1 MAEAFG
7 VAAGV
12 FGVVSLSIQ
21 LAESV
26 QKVKGFYANVKNAPP
41 RLADLLEEIAEM
53 SELIKELEHEQRS
66 TSVATSPLMNR
77 CIESSLTAVEYFT
90 TFSLELDTRVKR
102 RKIGGGVKF
111 ALDQEEI
118 ERMLNRVERA
128 KSLLT
133 LAYMQYQT
141 ALQQYQHD
149 QMLEALQK
157 LSLGQATLLQLVTPA
172 LTVQGP
178 VTSDTVVVPNHNKVS
193 TKAKVLFGARTP
205 AWLSNSIWQIA
216 LNRSISGWE
225 FTIRTYGV
233 VAYDAPIFMA
243 CELGDSLAMQRL
255 FDTRMASPFDQKEHG
270 ESLWDVSFLRGV
282 NLNSL

>member
-12 FGVVSLSIQ
+12 FYVVSLSIQ

-53 SELIKELEHEQRS
+53 SELIKELDHEQLS
-66 TSVATSPLMNR
+66 TGVVTSPLMKR
-77 CIESSLTAVEYFT
+77 CIESSLKAVEYFAA
-90 TFSLELDTRVKR
+90 FSVELDTRVKR

-111 ALDQEEI
+111 ALGKEEI

-149 QMLEALQK
+149 QMLQTLQN

-172 LTVQGP
+172 LTVQRP
-178 VTSDTVVVPNHNKVS
+178 VTSDTVVVPNQKRVS
-193 TKAKVLFGARTP
+193 TQAKVLFGARTP

-216 LNRSISGWE
+216 LSRSISGWE
-225 FTIRTYGV
+225 FTMRTYGV
-233 VAYDAPIFMA
+233 VAQNAPIITA
-243 CELGDSLAMQRL
+243 CKRGDSLAMQRL
-255 FDTRMASPFDQKEHG
+255 FDTGMASPFDQSEYG
-270 ESLWDVSFLRGV
+270 ESLWEVSLVHGDD
-282 NLNSL
+282 LDSL

>member
-26 QKVKGFYANVKNAPP
+26 QKVKGFHANVKNAPP
-41 RLADLLEEIAEM
+41 RLADLLDEIAEM
-53 SELIKELEHEQRS
+53 SDLIKDLEHEQRS
-66 TSVATSPLMNR
+66 TSIVTSPLMKR
-77 CIESSLTAVEYFT
+77 CIESSLKAVEYFA

-102 RKIGGGVKF
+102 RKIGGRVKF
-111 ALDQEEI
+111 ALGQEEI

-141 ALQQYQHD
+141 ALQQHQHD
-149 QMLEALQK
+149 QMLKTLQS

-172 LTVQGP
+172 LTVQRP
-178 VTSDTVVVPNHNKVS
+178 VTSDTVIVPNQTKVS
-193 TKAKVLFGARTP
+193 TKAKVLFGAHTP
-205 AWLSNSIWQIA
+205 AWLSNNIWQIA

-225 FTIRTYGV
+225 FTMRTYGV
-233 VAYDAPIFMA
+233 VAADAPIIKA
-243 CELGDSLAMQRL
+243 CEVGDSLEMQRL
-255 FDTRMASPFDQKEHG
+255 FDTGEASPFDQTEYG
-270 ESLWDVSFLRGV
+270 ASLWLLSSLHGD
-282 NLNSL
+282 NLNNT

>member
-26 QKVKGFYANVKNAPP
+26 QKVKAFYANVKNAPP

-53 SELIKELEHEQRS
+53 SELIKELEYEQRS
-66 TSVATSPLMNR
+66 TSIVTSPLMKR
-77 CIESSLTAVEYFT
+77 CIESSLKAVEYFAM
-90 TFSLELDTRVKR
+90 FSVELDTRVRR
-102 RKIGGGVKF
+102 RKISSGVKF
-111 ALDQEEI
+111 ALGQDEI

-141 ALQQYQHD
+141 ALQRHQHD
-149 QMLEALQK
+149 QMLQTLQQ

-172 LTVQGP
+172 LTAQGP
-178 VTSDTVVVPNHNKVS
+178 IISDAVVVPNRKRVS
-193 TKAKVLFGARTP
+193 TRAKELFRAHTP
-205 AWLSNSIWQIA
+205 AWLSNTIWQIA

-225 FTIRTYGV
+225 FTMRIYGV
-233 VAYDAPIFMA
+233 VAANAPIFTA
-243 CELGDSLAMQRL
+243 CKGGDSLAIQRL
-255 FDTRMASPFDQKEHG
+255 FDTRVASPFDQSEHG
-270 ESLWDVSFLRGV
+270 ASLWEVSSLHGH
-282 NLNSL
+282 NPNSL

>member
-26 QKVKGFYANVKNAPP
+26 QKVKGFYANLKNAPP
-41 RLADLLEEIAEM
+41 GLADLLDEIAEM
-53 SELIKELEHEQRS
+53 SELIKELEQEQRS
-66 TSVATSPLMNR
+66 TSVVTGPLMRR
-77 CIESSLTAVEYFT
+77 CIESSLKAVEYFA
-90 TFSLELDTRVKR
+90 TFSVELDTRVKR

-111 ALDQEEI
+111 ALGQEEI

-133 LAYMQYQT
+133 LAYVQYQT
-141 ALQQYQHD
+141 ALQQHQHD
-149 QMLEALQK
+149 QMLQTLQS
-157 LSLGQATLLQLVTPA
+157 LSVSQAALLQLVTPA

-178 VTSDTVVVPNHNKVS
+178 VTSEAVVVPNHNKVS

-205 AWLSNSIWQIA
+205 AWLSNNIWQIA

-225 FTIRTYGV
+225 FTMRTYGV
-233 VAYDAPIFMA
+233 VAADAPIIAA
-243 CELGDSLAMQRL
+243 CRSGDSLVMQRL
-255 FDTRMASPFDQKEHG
+255 FDTRVASPFDQSEHG
-270 ESLWDVSFLRGV
+270 VSMWAVSSLHGHS
-282 NLNSL
+282 LNSL

>member
-53 SELIKELEHEQRS
+53 SELIKELEHEQQS
-66 TSVATSPLMNR
+66 TGVISSPPMNK
-77 CIESSLTAVEYFT
+77 CIESSLKAVEYFAA
-90 TFSLELDTRVKR
+90 FSVELDTRVKT
-102 RKIGGGVKF
+102 RKFGGGIQF
-111 ALDQEEI
+111 ALGQEEI

-141 ALQQYQHD
+141 ALQRHQHD
-149 QMLEALQK
+149 QMIQTLQGLALDQD
-157 LSLGQATLLQLVTPA
+157 TFLQLVKPTLIA
-172 LTVQGP
+172 QGRL
-178 VTSDTVVVPNHNKVS
+178 VSDGMMIPN
-193 TKAKVLFGARTP
+193 TKASPCGKRMFEARTP
-205 AWLSNSIWQIA
+205 AWLSTTIWNLAIE
-216 LNRSISGWE
+216 RSVSGWK
-225 FTIRTYGV
+225 FTIRTYGIT
-233 VAYDAPIFMA
+233 ASDGPILTA
-243 CELGDSLAMQRL
+243 CRDGNVYEMQRL
-255 FDTRMASPFDQKEHG
+255 FDNRVASPFDQDEHG
-270 ESLWDVSFLRGV
+270 LSLWDVSHTTVFEYE
-282 NLNSL
+282 